1 MAKRYEPKT
10 VEQAVMEKWKKL
22 DIMKKIQTHNSEGPL
37 FSFLEGPPTVN
48 GYMHI
53 GHTRGRVYKDIVL
66 RYKTMK
72 GFNVWRRA
80 GWDCQGLPT
89 EIEVEKRLGITSK
102 RDIEKIGL
110 EKFVEE
116 ANKVVD
122 HYLFHWRRASERL
135 GLWLDYDNAYE
146 TRREE
151 YMEHIWYL
159 LAKAYESG
167 DLVESHRVVP
177 TCPHCETALSQ
188 HEMAQGYEEVSDPSI
203 YVKIPLEEGG
213 YVVIWTTTPWTL
225 PGNEAVAVAAEARYA
240 EIEVGGESW
249 FVAEK
254 LLEKFCSETGLD
266 NVRVKRFVEGSA
278 LAGKRYLHPLAEEV
292 SIHKNHVHK
301 LIPSEHVSLE
311 EGSGFVHIAP
321 AHGPEDFSLG
331 LRHGLPIFCPVS
343 TSGKFTEEGGV
354 YNGLSVEAA
363 SERVI
368 KDLERKKLLVKSG
381 EIVHSYPHCWRC
393 GTKLVYLASVQWYL
407 KVDKIKEKM
416 IEGNKKVK
424 WWPEWAGTNRFGDW
438 LINAQDWC
446 ISRSKI
452 WGTPL
457 NVWRCESC
465 GFKKVVESRKQLEE
479 AVEKPAVRRMHR
491 PWVDMYVFRCGQ
503 CGGMMKRIPFV
514 LDTWLDSGVAFFA
527 SVNALSS
534 PQLFEKLYP
543 YDFVTEAMD
552 QTRGWFYTLLFT
564 STMLRGVPPYKSVLN
579 QGHVLDEFGKKMSK
593 SRGNVVWAEDAFE
606 LYGADP
612 LRLYLSSKA
621 EVWDTINFVPSEVNR
636 IAEDLNILW
645 NIFIFAS
652 TYAKIDNFNPR
663 THLLE
668 NYLDVLRPEDRWIL
682 ARVNDVVSKV
692 SSSLE
697 EMEIHRAIRGVLE
710 FITEDLSRTYLR
722 SVRRLAWT
730 EAQTREKMAAY
741 ACLHY
746 VLKKT
751 LLMLAVF
758 APFVSEALYD
768 LVRDE
773 DSRASIHLEKWP
785 EPDTRFMNERLVE
798 DMAVA
803 RNVLTA
809 ILAARQRGGRKLRSP
824 VHKITVV
831 PRNLKAYEAIKTYWS
846 FVKESANT
854 EQLELLEPGQVFKD
868 IRLVAEVDLSQ
879 AGPRVGRRLP
889 LLLEYLKKA
898 DGFQLKDQLE
908 REGGLKITLMDE
920 QYFLPSSYFSFKK
933 ILPEKFSTAE
943 NEHAEIYVDLTVSEE
958 LEAMSAA
965 KEVIRR
971 VQVMRKEANL
981 DVLSK
986 IECVVQS
993 DDDDF
998 LNHLRRMKPFIEEE
1012 TRSTMEF
1019 TSLKTP
1025 MPSEYFSRE
1034 WDVDGVFV
1042 KIGFSR
1048 R

>member
-213 YVVIWTTTPWTL
+213 YVIIWTTTPWTL

-254 LLEKFCSETGLD
+254 LLERFASETGLD
-266 NVRVKRFVEGSA
+266 NIRVKRFVGGSS
-278 LAGKRYLHPLAEEV
+278 LAGKRYIHPLAEEV

-343 TSGKFTEEGGV
+343 TSGKFTEEGGS

-424 WWPEWAGTNRFGDW
+424 WWPEWAGTN
-438 LINAQDWC
+438 
-446 ISRSKI
+446 
-452 WGTPL
+452 
-457 NVWRCESC
+457 
-465 GFKKVVESRKQLEE
+465 
-479 AVEKPAVRRMHR
+479 
-491 PWVDMYVFRCGQ
+491 
-503 CGGMMKRIPFV
+503 
-514 LDTWLDSGVAFFA
+514 
-527 SVNALSS
+527 
-534 PQLFEKLYP
+534 
-543 YDFVTEAMD
+543 
-552 QTRGWFYTLLFT
+552 
-564 STMLRGVPPYKSVLN
+564 
-579 QGHVLDEFGKKMSK
+579 
-593 SRGNVVWAEDAFE
+593 
-606 LYGADP
+606 
-612 LRLYLSSKA
+612 
-621 EVWDTINFVPSEVNR
+621 
-636 IAEDLNILW
+636 
-645 NIFIFAS
+645 
-652 TYAKIDNFNPR
+652 
-663 THLLE
+663 
-668 NYLDVLRPEDRWIL
+668 
-682 ARVNDVVSKV
+682 
-692 SSSLE
+692 
-697 EMEIHRAIRGVLE
+697 
-710 FITEDLSRTYLR
+710 
-722 SVRRLAWT
+722 
-730 EAQTREKMAAY
+730 
-741 ACLHY
+741 
-746 VLKKT
+746 
-751 LLMLAVF
+751 
-758 APFVSEALYD
+758 
-768 LVRDE
+768 
-773 DSRASIHLEKWP
+773 
-785 EPDTRFMNERLVE
+785 
-798 DMAVA
+798 
-803 RNVLTA
+803 
-809 ILAARQRGGRKLRSP
+809 
-824 VHKITVV
+824 
-831 PRNLKAYEAIKTYWS
+831 
-846 FVKESANT
+846 
-854 EQLELLEPGQVFKD
+854 
-868 IRLVAEVDLSQ
+868 
-879 AGPRVGRRLP
+879 
-889 LLLEYLKKA
+889 
-898 DGFQLKDQLE
+898 
-908 REGGLKITLMDE
+908 
-920 QYFLPSSYFSFKK
+920 
-933 ILPEKFSTAE
+933 
-943 NEHAEIYVDLTVSEE
+943 
-958 LEAMSAA
+958 
-965 KEVIRR
+965 
-971 VQVMRKEANL
+971 
-981 DVLSK
+981 
-986 IECVVQS
+986 
-993 DDDDF
+993 
-998 LNHLRRMKPFIEEE
+998 
-1012 TRSTMEF
+1012 
-1019 TSLKTP
+1019 
-1025 MPSEYFSRE
+1025 
-1034 WDVDGVFV
+1034 
-1042 KIGFSR
+1042 
-1048 R
+1048 